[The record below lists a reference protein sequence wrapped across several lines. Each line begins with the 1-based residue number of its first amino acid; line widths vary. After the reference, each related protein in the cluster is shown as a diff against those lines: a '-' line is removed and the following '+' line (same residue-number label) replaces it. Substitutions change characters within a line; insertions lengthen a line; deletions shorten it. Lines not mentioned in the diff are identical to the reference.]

1 MIEELRENRQHM
13 IVTIDEKYVLRILRK
28 YIKNL
33 PYDSILDSLHYD
45 FQMGCLC
52 ARILNEEFESVP
64 IGKMSPIFHAE
75 YDADLFDEGQKK

>member
-45 FQMGCLC
+45 FKMGCLC
-52 ARILNEEFESVP
+52 ARGL
-64 IGKMSPIFHAE
+64 H
-75 YDADLFDEGQKK
+75 